1 MKTMRKLVIWVA
13 FLALVL
19 TNTDLSADPPANPPP
34 LPGGGHGGGNNQPPS
49 GAPIDGGLG
58 VLLFLGTALA
68 GSKIVKNLNNHK
80 GNS

>member
-1 MKTMRKLVIWVA
+1 MKTMRKLLFWVA
-13 FLALVL
+13 FLALGL
-19 TNTDLSADPPANPPP
+19 MKTDLYADPPTNPPP

-58 VLLFLGTALA
+58 ILLFLGTALA
-68 GSKIVKNLNNHK
+68 GSKIVKNLNSNK

>member
-1 MKTMRKLVIWVA
+1 MKTIWKLVFWAALLA
-13 FLALVL
+13 FQL
-19 TNTDLSADPPANPPP
+19 TTTDLSADPPTNPPP

-68 GSKIVKNLNNHK
+68 GSKIMKNRNNNK
-80 GNS
+80 SNP